1 MRSYEELRWIG
12 VFNRY
17 VRPFY
22 LKAEWVPHDWALHR
36 RIERAGR
43 KVGLSDV
50 RRMLRG
56 SWRESSVAAWYCL
69 RFPAEAVKSDLHFA
83 MSTAYSTKNAP
94 TLAAACA
101 ALLGRQALTMLQA
114 APCLIDADLGDGAA
128 GVVAAAI
135 EEVGGVPP
143 FAINDD
149 DRAWFQTL
157 LRTARDLQVAYRD
170 S

>member
-1 MRSYEELRWIG
+1 MRSYEELRWLG

-22 LKAEWVPHDWALHR
+22 LKAEWVPHDWNLR
-36 RIERAGR
+36 CRIERLGR
-43 KVGLSDV
+43 RVSLNDV
-50 RRMLRG
+50 RRMLHG
-56 SWRESSVAAWYCL
+56 TWRESSVAAWYCL
-69 RFPAEAVKSDLHFA
+69 RFPADAVMSDLEVA
-83 MSTAYSTKNAP
+83 MKAAYSTKNAP

-101 ALLGRQALTMLQA
+101 ALLGPRALTLLEA
-114 APCLIDADLGDGAA
+114 APCLNDADLGDGAA

-143 FAINDD
+143 FAIDDD

-157 LRTARDLQVAYRD
+157 LRTARDLQVTYRD